1 MERVELSAWLRLS
14 VSDGVGRTTAR
25 RLLTAFGSP
34 EAVFDQSLYSLAQH
48 VTPAQARSLLVPPE
62 KHAALLDATTHWLAQ
77 SGEAG
82 LLRAVAPL
90 GHVWYPPAL
99 LEIEDPPLMLYLLG
113 AQRWLTDSRCSMQ
126 RARSLAIVG
135 SRNPTPQGRETTLQ
149 FAQSLRE
156 AGLSIVSGLAL
167 GIDAAAHEGALAAAF
182 ESDTPVTVAVVGTGL
197 DRVYPSRHLD
207 LARRI
212 AANGLILSEYPVGT
226 PPLAANFPR
235 RNRIISGLSHGVLV
249 VEAAP
254 ASGSLIT
261 ARMAS
266 EQGRDVFAVPGSIHA
281 VQSRGCHALIKQ
293 GAKLVESAADV
304 LEEFPAAVAMQ
315 PTPAGAEPARRASA
329 LLNALGFD
337 PLGLDTLQAR
347 TGLDTASLQVQLLE
361 LELEGE
367 VARLPGG
374 FFQRQVR
381 A

>member
-1 MERVELSAWLRLS
+1 MEPVELSAWLRLS

-361 LELEGE
+361 LELESE